1 MGGMNMS
8 TYRVVV
14 AVAAILISSFGN
26 TRALAGD
33 PAPEYSIVEIRIAD
47 SRGDS
52 VSELLVGAP
61 RDERIDTVYAI
72 WLLRGA
78 GRVILFDSG
87 FHRTRWFKEWRIL
100 NYIQPDKAVLLAG
113 VKPEEVTDIVVS
125 HAHWD
130 HMGGIDLFPKARV
143 WIQKEEFRYYTGDAW
158 QPSGSHG
165 GIDPEDVMELIRLNT
180 EGRLQLI
187 DGDDVEIFPGIRA
200 YTGARHTF
208 CSQYLKV
215 EGTPP
220 FVLASDNV
228 YLYRNLAEHK
238 PGATFS
244 PTDRVANVSAQQRMI
259 EMAGS
264 PDRVIPGHDALP
276 FSKYPTKGRVA
287 TLK

>member
-1 MGGMNMS
+1 
-8 TYRVVV
+8 
-14 AVAAILISSFGN
+14 
-26 TRALAGD
+26 
-33 PAPEYSIVEIRIAD
+33 
-47 SRGDS
+47 
-52 VSELLVGAP
+52 
-61 RDERIDTVYAI
+61 
-72 WLLRGA
+72 
-78 GRVILFDSG
+78 
-87 FHRTRWFKEWRIL
+87 
-100 NYIQPDKAVLLAG
+100 
-113 VKPEEVTDIVVS
+113 
-125 HAHWD
+125 
-130 HMGGIDLFPKARV
+130 
-143 WIQKEEFRYYTGDAW
+143 
-158 QPSGSHG
+158 
-165 GIDPEDVMELIRLNT
+165 MELIRLNT

-276 FSKYPTKGRVA
+276 FSKYTTKGRVA